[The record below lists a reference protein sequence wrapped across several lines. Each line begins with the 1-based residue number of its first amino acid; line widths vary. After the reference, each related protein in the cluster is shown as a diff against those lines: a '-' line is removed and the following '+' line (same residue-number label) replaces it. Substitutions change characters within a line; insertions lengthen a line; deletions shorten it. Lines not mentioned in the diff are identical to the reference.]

1 MKVSKLVINNKFI
14 QDMWLSKHYG
24 SNIHDLGL
32 DETIKTGIVDK
43 LMGARELGVDY
54 CVVFGGVVPGGSGWD
69 PYGDGKWNPRRKDFI
84 TTQDIAREDNDR
96 ELERQNVYAFLR
108 GEENVKSHTK

>member
-1 MKVSKLVINNKFI
+1 MGIKNLIFKNRFL
-14 QDMWLSKHYG
+14 QDMWLSKNYG

-32 DETIKTGIVDK
+32 DETIKTGITDK
-43 LMGARELGVDY
+43 LIGARELGVDY
-54 CVVFGGVVPGGSGWD
+54 CVVFEGVVPGGSSWD
-69 PYGDGKWNPRRKDFI
+69 PYGDGKWNPKRGFI

-108 GEENVKSHTK
+108 GEEKVKGHTK